1 MFAVSHLVGFG
12 VRVPVLTGYGSDV
25 TSGATVTALLG
36 SYTNLSNLVDDNTAN
51 AVSHNDTTIPAKL
64 KVALTATKQVE
75 QIKLTSSSGNPQRMP
90 TTLKLYGSA
99 TGSFAG
105 EEATLL
111 NQSGITWAG
120 SQETKTYQ
128 FTNATT
134 YQYYAIECTVS
145 QSGSKFEPAEL
156 EMMEGVY
163 D

>member
-51 AVSHNDTTIPAKL
+51 SVSHNDTTIPAKL
-64 KVALTATKQVE
+64 KIALTATKQVE
-75 QIKLTSSSGNPQRMP
+75 KVSLTSSSGNPSRMP
-90 TTLKLYGSA
+90 SRLKIYASS

-105 EEATLL
+105 EEATILD
-111 NQSGITWAG
+111 QSGITWGG
-120 SQETKTYQ
+120 SQETQSWT
-128 FTNATT
+128 FTNGTT
-134 YQYYAIECTVS
+134 YQYYAVECTTS
-145 QSGSKFEPAEL
+145 TQSKFEPAEL

-163 D
+163 E